1 MTSPTLRWI
10 FPTISI
16 AKRIG
21 ILTALCC
28 GISVGA
34 PSPYVMWCDKPAA
47 EWVDGYPIGNGR
59 LGAMVAGN
67 VENERIQL
75 NEDTLWAG
83 GPYDPS
89 NPDALASLPE
99 ARRLVF
105 SGKYQEAAQFIN
117 QKMMSRP
124 IRQMPYQTVGDL
136 KLGFPMKSPVTNYRR
151 ELDLD
156 TAVVTVSYTCNGVK
170 FTREVFA
177 SPVDHVIVVR
187 LTADKPGAIT
197 FTAGMATPQQAT
209 VTTTDGNTLV
219 MSGRNGDFS
228 GIAGALKFNARVHTL
243 TDGGTLTANK
253 ESLTISGA
261 NSATLLVAAATS
273 YKNYKD
279 VSGDPAAIT
288 KTQLTAASAK
298 TFDGLRKAHVAEHQR
313 LFRRVHLELG
323 KAPAPDLP
331 IDQRLALFAKGDDP
345 QLAALFFQ
353 FNRYLLIS
361 SSRPGSQTA
370 NLQGIWNEE
379 MTPAW
384 ESKYTINI
392 NIQMNYWMAEPTNLA
407 ECAEPLI
414 RMVEETAQTG
424 RKVAK
429 ANWGADGWV
438 CHHNIDLWR
447 ATGPIDASW
456 YGFWPTGGAWMCQ
469 HLWEQYQFN
478 GDKQYLERIYPT
490 LKEAARF
497 FIDTLVEEP
506 DHGWLVT
513 CPSLSPENAHPGKTS
528 ICAGPTIDMQLLRDL
543 FNACIQA
550 SNELGTDEAFRKTLA
565 VTRDRLAPHQIGEA
579 GQLQEW
585 LHDWDMKAPNL
596 HFGHVSH
603 MYGVYPSQQL
613 NAQDTPELWAAAKK
627 SLETRGLMRGG
638 WPCAWQINLWARMR
652 NADKSYQQLTNLLDI
667 KHTRS
672 NLFVSPKP
680 FQIDANFGGGAGIT
694 EMLLQSGPHGI
705 DLLPALPKEWPDG
718 KITGLRAR
726 GGFTVDIEWS
736 EGKVTHYRITSPT
749 PRETKVRM
757 NGKVITIMAEKAA

>member
-1 MTSPTLRWI
+1 
-10 FPTISI
+10 
-16 AKRIG
+16 
-21 ILTALCC
+21 
-28 GISVGA
+28 
-34 PSPYVMWCDKPAA
+34 MWDDKPAA

-59 LGAMVAGN
+59 LGAMVAGG

-89 NPDALASLPE
+89 NPDALAALPE

-105 SGKYQEAAQFIN
+105 DGKYQEAANFIN

-136 KLGFPMKSPVTNYRR
+136 KLIFPAKGSITNYRR

-156 TAVVTVSYTCNGVK
+156 SAITSVSYTRDGVR

-177 SPVDHVIVVR
+177 SPVDQVIVVR
-187 LTADKPGAIT
+187 LTADKPGAVT
-197 FTAGMATPQQAT
+197 FTAAMATPQQAT
-209 VTTTDGNTLV
+209 VTTSGGDTLV
-219 MSGRNGDFS
+219 MSGRNGDFR
-228 GIAGALKFNARVHTL
+228 GIAGALKFNARVRVL
-243 TDGGTLTANK
+243 TDGGKLAAGSD
-253 ESLTISGA
+253 SLTVSGA
-261 NSATLLVAAATS
+261 DSATLLVAAATS

-279 VSGDPAAIT
+279 VSGDPGAIT
-288 KTQLTAASAK
+288 TGQLAAAEGK
-298 TFDGLRKAHVAEHQR
+298 VFDQLRKAHVAEHRR
-313 LFRRVHLELG
+313 LFRRVRLELG
-323 KAPAPDLP
+323 KTPAPDLP
-331 IDQRLALFAKGDDP
+331 IGQRLALFAKGEDP

-379 MTPAW
+379 LTPAW

-469 HLWEQYQFN
+469 HLWEHYLFS
-478 GDKQYLERIYPT
+478 GDKTYLERIYPT
-490 LKEAARF
+490 LREASRF
-497 FIDTLVEEP
+497 FTDTLVEEP
-506 DHGWLVT
+506 EHGWLVT
-513 CPSLSPENAHPGKTS
+513 CPSLSPENAHPGNTS

-550 SNELGTDEAFRKTLA
+550 STELGTDEAFRKTLTA
-565 VTRDRLAPHQIGEA
+565 TRDRLAPHQIGEA

-613 NAQDTPELWAAAKK
+613 NAKDTPELWAAAKK
-627 SLETRGLMRGG
+627 SLETRGLMSGG
-638 WPCAWQINLWARMR
+638 WPCAWQINLWARLGDS
-652 NADKSYQQLTNLLDI
+652 DKSYQQLVTLLNP
-667 KHTRS
+667 KRTRP

-718 KITGLRAR
+718 KVTGLRAR
-726 GGFTVDIEWS
+726 GGFTVDIEWRG
-736 EGKVTHYRITSPT
+736 GKVTEYHVSSPV
-749 PRETKVRM
+749 PRETTVRV
-757 NGKVITIMAEKAA
+757 NGKTLKIKSAKSA